1 MLITYVTNQLHK
13 GSQRATEDSYLGFW
27 IPILPSSASTSAS
40 NLAEVSSSLQI
51 STPPTHPKPPTRE
64 SSELATSSSTSTL
77 PQPQPQPQPLPR
89 PQPHHQPQ
97 SQPNLN

>member
-51 STPPTHPKPPTRE
+51 STPPTHPTTRE
-64 SSELATSSSTSTL
+64 SSEMATSSSTSTL
-77 PQPQPQPQPLPR
+77 PQPQPQPQAP
-89 PQPHHQPQ
+89 PQPQLH
-97 SQPNLN
+97 